1 MTILTPARIRAMG
14 NISRWGGWVS
24 SPWSVLDHTL
34 AGAILMRHQ
43 RRTAAEIRA
52 WLLHDVEETAFM
64 GDVPTPHKERYCN
77 AEYYTDVRAFNAA
90 LAEETGVKISGTV
103 TLIKAIDEI
112 MLRAEYATV
121 SLKVDPEPR
130 MDFDV
135 VNAIAIINHSL
146 ISPSDRP
153 VIFWQMWVQHDPDA
167 NRGDAGGMG
176 HPPPLYTN

>member
-24 SPWSVLDHTL
+24 SPWSVLDHTIT
-34 AGAILMRHQ
+34 GAILMQHK
-43 RRTAAEIRA
+43 RRPAAEIRD
-52 WLLHDVEETAFM
+52 WLIHDVEETAFM

-77 AEYYTDVRAFNAA
+77 DLYRAEVEEFNTA
-90 LAEETGVKISGTV
+90 LRVEVGLPPVPHLGVKV
-103 TLIKAIDEI
+103 VDEI

-121 SLKVDPEPR
+121 SLKVDPVPR

-135 VNAIAIINHSL
+135 VNAIAIINHAL

-153 VIFWQMWVQHDPDA
+153 ALFWQLWVQHDPDA

-176 HPPPLYTN
+176 YSRPGYSQ